1 MCHGRPRV
9 RRPPGTAE
17 AGRARVAGGG
27 AAAPPDQRAARVL
40 HPGRPAHPGS
50 REVHPAGRPGHAVLG
65 TPAHPLGGGVERDPE
80 GHLSSPNNNPL
91 ASRIW
96 RSTAEAMDQRSGAW
110 ALEDLLPAPAAEV
123 VPFDVDWVFSW
134 VDASDPNW
142 QEMFAAWAPEEAS
155 DASDR
160 SRFATRDDLKFALR
174 SLELYAPWIRT
185 IHVLTNCR
193 PPEWLD
199 VDHPRINWVDHTDVF
214 EAEHLPTFSSHAIE
228 TVVHRIPGLA
238 DHFVYSND
246 DFFLT
251 RRTEPA
257 DFFHANGI
265 ARLRLEP
272 YGIVNGPATPGDP
285 DYLNGARNS
294 AALLADEFGRTPVR
308 LHTHSPQSMNRTVLA
323 EMEGK
328 YADAF
333 TRTRANRFR
342 DSTDIAVTGFLYH
355 HYAFLTGRAVP
366 DGGTTL
372 LIQQNHRYARLFAQL
387 LAAQD
392 TGQLSKYLSVCVN
405 DGRGS
410 HDNADWDAQ
419 ARSFLQSYFAEKSSF
434 ER

>member
-1 MCHGRPRV
+1 M
-9 RRPPGTAE
+9 
-17 AGRARVAGGG
+17 
-27 AAAPPDQRAARVL
+27 
-40 HPGRPAHPGS
+40 
-50 REVHPAGRPGHAVLG
+50 
-65 TPAHPLGGGVERDPE
+65 ERDPE